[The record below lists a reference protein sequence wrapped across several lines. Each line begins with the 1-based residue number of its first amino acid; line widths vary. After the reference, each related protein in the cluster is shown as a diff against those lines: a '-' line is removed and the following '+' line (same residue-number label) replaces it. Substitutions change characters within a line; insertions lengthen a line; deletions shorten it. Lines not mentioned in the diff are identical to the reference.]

1 MTRGTKWHKKIV
13 DAKREELR
21 QKGFSVPG
29 GEKRIG
35 FEWPADLESQ
45 LKQPDILAENE
56 NEVVIVEV
64 EDAPKANGMEKGVA
78 FVELGGILLL
88 SYISAKYIAKKT
100 NKKVVLHLIFP
111 KNVEKHRFAK
121 IIRIID
127 EARNVLTSLQ
137 INVELRQLS
146 E

>member
-1 MTRGTKWHKKIV
+1 MTRGTEWHNRIV
-13 DAKREELR
+13 DAKKEELR
-21 QKGFSVPG
+21 QKGFSVPDS
-29 GEKRIG
+29 EKRIG

-64 EDAPKANGMEKGVA
+64 EDYQKSQKELGVI
-78 FVELGGILLL
+78 FVELGGIILL

-111 KNVEKHRFAK
+111 KNVEKPRFEK
-121 IIRIID
+121 ICRIID
-127 EARNVLTSLQ
+127 EAKSAVISLQ
-137 INVELRQLS
+137 ITIEQR
-146 E
+146 